1 MLEFIS
7 NEHNLF
13 PNPLW
18 QIQIKGVDN
27 DAIKEYCYHLKD
39 NTEGVTI
46 SNRGG
51 WHSKEI
57 LEPLP
62 DALNELFSNFLG
74 FVNDYCAQITGL
86 NNLMLGNFWVN
97 INQKYDYNRT
107 HDHQNSILSAVY
119 YVDAEGDDIGN
130 FVAERDDSA
139 EFFLGSYKNVSG
151 FTGTSFAIT
160 PLTGFAFVMPS
171 WMLHSVEQNLT
182 DRDRISIAFNFIDP
196 EKMIDDSYEDP
207 RRSS

>member
-13 PNPLW
+13 PTPLW

-107 HDHQNSILSAVY
+107 HDHQNSILSGVY
-119 YVDAEGDDIGN
+119 YVDCEGDDVGN
-130 FVAERDDSA
+130 FVAEILKKIKTDVNQHR
-139 EFFLGSYKNVSG
+139 ENVLRVSVILQL
-151 FTGTSFAIT
+151 SFELFKKSLKASNI
-160 PLTGFAFVMPS
+160 P
-171 WMLHSVEQNLT
+171 
-182 DRDRISIAFNFIDP
+182 
-196 EKMIDDSYEDP
+196 
-207 RRSS
+207 

>member
-119 YVDAEGDDIGN
+119 YVDAEGEDIGN
-130 FVAERDDSA
+130 FVAERDDTA

-160 PLTGFAFVMPS
+160 PLTGFAFLMPS

-182 DRDRISIAFNFIDP
+182 DRDRISVAFNFVNP
-196 EKMIDDSYEDP
+196 EVVPDSSYD
-207 RRSS
+207 

>member
-7 NEHNLF
+7 NEHMLF
-13 PNPLW
+13 PTPLW

-57 LEPLP
+57 LQPLP
-62 DALNELFSNFLG
+62 DALTELFTNFEG

-86 NNLMLGNFWVN
+86 TNLMLGNFWVN
-97 INQKYDYNRT
+97 INQKYDYNRS
-107 HDHQNSILSAVY
+107 HDHQNSILSGVY
-119 YVDAEGDDIGN
+119 YVDCEGDGVGN
-130 FVAERDDSA
+130 FVAERDDTA
-139 EFFLGSYKNVSG
+139 EFFLGTYKNVSG
-151 FTGTSFAIT
+151 FTGTSFSIT
-160 PLTGFAFVMPS
+160 PLTGFAFLMPS
-171 WMLHSVEQNLT
+171 WVLHSVEQNLT
-182 DRDRISIAFNFIDP
+182 DRDRISVAFNLVNPDVVP
-196 EKMIDDSYEDP
+196 DNSYD
-207 RRSS
+207 

>member
-13 PNPLW
+13 PTPLW
-18 QIQIKGVDN
+18 QVQIKGVDN
-27 DAIKEYCYHLKD
+27 EAIKEYCYHLKD

-74 FVNDYCAQITGL
+74 FVNDYWAQIKGL

-130 FVAERDDSA
+130 FVAERDDTA

-160 PLTGFAFVMPS
+160 PLTGFAFLMPS

-182 DRDRISIAFNFIDP
+182 DRDRISIAFNFVNPDVVP
-196 EKMIDDSYEDP
+196 DNSYD
-207 RRSS
+207 

>member
-130 FVAERDDSA
+130 FVAERDDTA

-160 PLTGFAFVMPS
+160 PLTGFAFLMPS
-171 WMLHSVEQNLT
+171 WVLHSVEQNLT
-182 DRDRISIAFNFIDP
+182 DRDRISIAFNFVNPDVVP
-196 EKMIDDSYEDP
+196 NNSYD
-207 RRSS
+207 

>member
-57 LEPLP
+57 LQPLP
-62 DALNELFSNFLG
+62 DALTELFTNFEG
-74 FVNDYCAQITGL
+74 FVNEYCAQITGL

-119 YVDAEGDDIGN
+119 YVDAEGEDIGN
-130 FVAERDDSA
+130 FVAERDDTA

-151 FTGTSFAIT
+151 FTGTSFSIT
-160 PLTGFAFVMPS
+160 PLTGFAFLMPS
-171 WMLHSVEQNLT
+171 WVLHSVEQNLT
-182 DRDRISIAFNFIDP
+182 DRDRISIAFNLVNPDVVP
-196 EKMIDDSYEDP
+196 GNSYD
-207 RRSS
+207 

>member
-18 QIQIKGVDN
+18 QVQIKGVDN

-57 LEPLP
+57 IQPLP
-62 DALNELFSNFLG
+62 DALTELFTNFEG
-74 FVNDYCAQITGL
+74 FVNDYCSQITGL
-86 NNLMLGNFWVN
+86 NNLMLGNFWIN

-119 YVDAEGDDIGN
+119 YVDAEGEDIGN
-130 FVAERDDSA
+130 FVAERDDTA

-160 PLTGFAFVMPS
+160 PLTNFAFIMPS
-171 WMLHSVEQNLT
+171 WMLHSVDQNLT
-182 DRDRISIAFNFIDP
+182 DRDRISIAFNFVNPDVVV
-196 EKMIDDSYEDP
+196 DNSYG
-207 RRSS
+207 

>member
-13 PNPLW
+13 PTPLW

-130 FVAERDDSA
+130 FVAERDDTA

-160 PLTGFAFVMPS
+160 PLTGFAFLMPS

-182 DRDRISIAFNFIDP
+182 DRDRISIAFNFVNPDVVP
-196 EKMIDDSYEDP
+196 DNPYD
-207 RRSS
+207 

>member
-13 PNPLW
+13 PTPLW

-57 LEPLP
+57 IQPLP
-62 DALNELFSNFLG
+62 DALTELFTNFEG

-86 NNLMLGNFWVN
+86 TNLMLGNFWVN
-97 INQKYDYNRT
+97 INQKYDYNRS
-107 HDHQNSILSAVY
+107 HDHQNSILSGVY
-119 YVDAEGDDIGN
+119 YVDCEGDDVGN
-130 FVAERDDSA
+130 FVAERDDTA
-139 EFFLGSYKNVSG
+139 EFFLGTYKNVSG
-151 FTGTSFAIT
+151 FTGTSFSIT
-160 PLTGFAFVMPS
+160 PLTGFAFLMPS
-171 WMLHSVEQNLT
+171 WVLHSVEQNLT
-182 DRDRISIAFNFIDP
+182 DRDRISVAFNLVNPDVVP
-196 EKMIDDSYEDP
+196 DNSYD
-207 RRSS
+207 

>member
-130 FVAERDDSA
+130 FVAERDDTA

-160 PLTGFAFVMPS
+160 PLTGFAFLMPS

-182 DRDRISIAFNFIDP
+182 DRDRISIAFNFVNPDVVP
-196 EKMIDDSYEDP
+196 DNSYD
-207 RRSS
+207 

>member
-13 PNPLW
+13 PTPLW
-18 QIQIKGVDN
+18 QVQIKGVDN
-27 DAIKEYCYHLKD
+27 EAIKEYCYHLKD

-57 LEPLP
+57 LQPLP
-62 DALNELFSNFLG
+62 DALTELFTNFEG

-107 HDHQNSILSAVY
+107 HDHQNSILSGVY
-119 YVDAEGDDIGN
+119 YVDAVGEDIGN
-130 FVAERDDSA
+130 FVAERDDTA

-160 PLTGFAFVMPS
+160 PLTGFAFLMPS

-182 DRDRISIAFNFIDP
+182 DRDRISIAFNFVNPDVVP
-196 EKMIDDSYEDP
+196 DNSYD
-207 RRSS
+207 

>member
-1 MLEFIS
+1 MA
-7 NEHNLF
+7 NT
-13 PNPLW
+13 
-18 QIQIKGVDN
+18 IKGVDN

-97 INQKYDYNRT
+97 INQKYNYNRP
-107 HDHQNSILSAVY
+107 HDHQNSILSGVY
-119 YVDAEGDDIGN
+119 YVDCEGDDVGN
-130 FVAERDDSA
+130 FVAERDDTA

-160 PLTGFAFVMPS
+160 PLTGFAFLMPS

-182 DRDRISIAFNFIDP
+182 DRDRISIAFNFVNPDVVP
-196 EKMIDDSYEDP
+196 DNSYD
-207 RRSS
+207 

>member
-119 YVDAEGDDIGN
+119 YVDAEGEDIGN
-130 FVAERDDSA
+130 FVAERDDTA

-160 PLTGFAFVMPS
+160 PLTGFAFLMPS

-182 DRDRISIAFNFIDP
+182 DRDRISIAFNFVNPDVVP
-196 EKMIDDSYEDP
+196 DNSYD
-207 RRSS
+207 

>member
-13 PNPLW
+13 PTPLW

-97 INQKYDYNRT
+97 INQKYDYNRS
-107 HDHQNSILSAVY
+107 HDHQNSILSGVY
-119 YVDAEGDDIGN
+119 YVDCEGEDVGN
-130 FVAERDDSA
+130 FVVERDDTA

-160 PLTGFAFVMPS
+160 PLTGFAFLMPS
-171 WMLHSVEQNLT
+171 WVLHSVEQNLT
-182 DRDRISIAFNFIDP
+182 DRDRISVAFNFVNPDVVP
-196 EKMIDDSYEDP
+196 DNSYD
-207 RRSS
+207 

>member
-13 PNPLW
+13 PTPLW

-119 YVDAEGDDIGN
+119 YVDAEGEDIGN
-130 FVAERDDSA
+130 FVAERDDTA

-160 PLTGFAFVMPS
+160 PLTGFAFLMPS
-171 WMLHSVEQNLT
+171 WVLHSVEQNLT
-182 DRDRISIAFNFIDP
+182 DRDRISIAFNFVNPDVVP
-196 EKMIDDSYEDP
+196 NNSYD
-207 RRSS
+207 